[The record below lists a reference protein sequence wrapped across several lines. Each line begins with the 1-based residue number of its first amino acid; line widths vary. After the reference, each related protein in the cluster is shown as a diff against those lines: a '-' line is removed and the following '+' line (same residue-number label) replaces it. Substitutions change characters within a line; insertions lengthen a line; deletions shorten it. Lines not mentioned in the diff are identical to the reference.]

1 MRISDWRSDVC
12 SSDLAGPCPP
22 PPDWASFPGWRVS
35 SSLFPS
41 DRLSGDGHAIGRNTD
56 AQERRR
62 ERGAAG
68 IDGVE
73 RAQRGPA
80 ERATARLFPLLGRG
94 GAERTLPTEQTT
106 CRPAPAPCPR
116 DPRTRPRP
124 PCGRS
129 DEHTSE
135 RQSQMSISY
144 DVICF

>member
-1 MRISDWRSDVC
+1 MIRRPPRSTRTDT
-12 SSDLAGPCPP
+12 L
-22 PPDWASFPGWRVS
+22 FPYTTLFR

-94 GAERTLPTEQTT
+94 GAERPLPTEQTT

-116 DPRTRPRP
+116 DPRTRSRP
-124 PCGRS
+124 PCGSSPNEIGRAN
-129 DEHTSE
+129 
-135 RQSQMSISY
+135 
-144 DVICF
+144 V

>member
-1 MRISDWRSDVC
+1 MIRRPPRSTRTDT
-12 SSDLAGPCPP
+12 L
-22 PPDWASFPGWRVS
+22 FPYTTLFR

-41 DRLSGDGHAIGRNTD
+41 DRLSGDGHAIVRNTD

-94 GAERTLPTEQTT
+94 GAAGPLPTEHTP
-106 CRPAPAPCPR
+106 CRPAPAPCPQLGSASR
-116 DPRTRPRP
+116 RAR
-124 PCGRS
+124 GVQ
-129 DEHTSE
+129 E
-135 RQSQMSISY
+135 
-144 DVICF
+144 V

>member
-1 MRISDWRSDVC
+1 MIRRPPRSTRTDTLFPYTTLFR
-12 SSDLAGPCPP
+12 S
-22 PPDWASFPGWRVS
+22 ASFPGCRGS

-94 GAERTLPTEQTT
+94 GAERPLPTEQTD
-106 CRPAPAPCPR
+106 RKS
-116 DPRTRPRP
+116 TRLN
-124 PCGRS
+124 S
-129 DEHTSE
+129 SH
-135 RQSQMSISY
+135 
-144 DVICF
+144 